1 MERLKKIA
9 RKLNFGHLKL
19 GSLNAIKT
27 RRKMISLMM
36 MVLLIAFSFIPV
48 ASSAPT
54 QNDVAGS
61 WKDSFSD
68 DTGIDL
74 TKSSAINVS
83 GGNVTFDA
91 TGWTRDD
98 PWGIEIVD
106 SGVGSNN
113 YDNPS
118 VSIAIDSNDIPYI
131 AYIDTVDK
139 NFKLAHWDNNTADW
153 VKNVV
158 PGCSNVQ
165 QDGMVDI
172 VIDSNDSV
180 HVACSASQNSWR
192 AYYNRW
198 NGSSWDSQAQLGTPG
213 RRPSFALSIAVDSNN
228 TPHVAFNHQTNP
240 GILYYTKGPA
250 WGLEVVETF
259 ATGLSTNC
267 SIAINSNDVPYI
279 VYDDLYGDVS
289 GSDKV
294 DIRCAVKTGTGW
306 NTKIVRT
313 GANLKGWQTPVSID
327 IDSSDRLWV
336 IYPHYNP
343 MPPMLNNVDSIS
355 QCLSL
360 DGGTSWLEKYGVVQ
374 GPYDSGDNSLSSS
387 SSELG
392 MVYKDGSINDALKF
406 GVRMLSDNEK
416 DPWDF
421 MSIDSAQIKETA
433 ITSGNN
439 GSFYVAYNTYDGSFF
454 TPTENY
460 VKYAGPPLRGTVISK
475 EITPT
480 VLDSW
485 DTFSA
490 VDDTT
495 HGNIVYSILDG
506 NNFSVLKSNVTSG
519 QDISDIDA
527 TAHPTIR
534 LKASISATGNPVV
547 SAILQS
553 WGVTWIPD
561 ATSPVFGNLEA
572 WDKDDNWIDDTPPNN
587 VVADYLTSPKV
598 TIHSDFNDGLGL
610 GIFDHKIKYTEN
622 DWADTITY
630 NCGGVGS
637 CLVDICAYDEDGDG
651 VPEISCPLPAGTE
664 IKYKSEATDNAIPPN
679 PTTYSPEKSFTVID
693 LSVTLTAAP
702 NPVDVGNNTTLTAAV
717 GGSAMG
723 AITYKFDCGD
733 GGGWG
738 PIVAVNTATCNYAV
752 AGTYTARVEVT
763 RQGIM
768 ATNTTSITVNPPN
781 NPPTASITCNPASCQ
796 AYIYNSTS
804 IDSCGL
810 ELQNASADPED
821 CLGGYPC
828 VIPPNDKGFSSCLW
842 EIDGG
847 FCPVAD
853 CSDCSGIN
861 FSLTAGNHTADL
873 TVTDQGGLSSSSSR
887 NITFKKDAYADF
899 KCSINGGAWEDCD
912 NLTANPK
919 VGDTIGFRADDGVDG
934 LSTRSDGSGGWN
946 NFDWDFSDG
955 VGTGVV
961 TSHIYNVKGAYTVTL
976 TVTDSAMRHARR
988 SYTINVGT
996 TVPEF
1001 PKNWREIA
1009 PSL

>member
-1 MERLKKIA
+1 
-9 RKLNFGHLKL
+9 
-19 GSLNAIKT
+19 
-27 RRKMISLMM
+27 
-36 MVLLIAFSFIPV
+36 VLLIAFSFIPV

-98 PWGIEIVD
+98 PWGIETVD
-106 SGVGSNN
+106 SIGDVGDVN
-113 YDNPS
+113 
-118 VSIAIDSNDIPYI
+118 
-131 AYIDTVDK
+131 
-139 NFKLAHWDNNTADW
+139 
-153 VKNVV
+153 
-158 PGCSNVQ
+158 
-165 QDGMVDI
+165 
-172 VIDSNDSV
+172 
-180 HVACSASQNSWR
+180 
-192 AYYNRW
+192 
-198 NGSSWDSQAQLGTPG
+198 
-213 RRPSFALSIAVDSNN
+213 SIAVDSNGIPHIVYYDATNGKFKYAYWDGSSWDKQIIPDNCPWPSFSLNGALNPIDIAVDSNDNLHIAYFCSQNSQARYIRWNGTGWDNQAQISDN
-228 TPHVAFNHQTNP
+228 TTTPSFSISIAVDSADIPHIVYNNKTTDP
-240 GILYYTKGPA
+240 GRIFYAKGPV
-250 WGLEVVETF
+250 WTLESVLSVADRVDSYNVSISTDSSNIPYLIYDDSNGNIKY
-259 ATGLSTNC
+259 AIRNGASWNMGTVGTTGLSTAGTNIGVGLNIDSVTGEIRVVSTKWSNFLCLFPFLNC
-267 SIAINSNDVPYI
+267 RGNISEFISNDMGI
-279 VYDDLYGDVS
+279 SWNDNLIVS
-289 GSDKV
+289 GSHDGFTNNTYYTGSYSNSISSKPLGGNDNLQISYVYSDDGEFGGSYTDSLWCAERLSSVGAWDKV
-294 DIRCAVKTGTGW
+294 EV
-306 NTKIVRT
+306 
-313 GANLKGWQTPVSID
+313 
-327 IDSSDRLWV
+327 DSSVKIKNTSIAQDNNNF
-336 IYPHYNP
+336 PHIAYYDVT
-343 MPPMLNNVDSIS
+343 NND
-355 QCLSL
+355 L
-360 DGGTSWLEKYGVVQ
+360 
-374 GPYDSGDNSLSSS
+374 
-387 SSELG
+387 
-392 MVYKDGSINDALKF
+392 
-406 GVRMLSDNEK
+406 R
-416 DPWDF
+416 
-421 MSIDSAQIKETA
+421 
-433 ITSGNN
+433 
-439 GSFYVAYNTYDGSFF
+439 
-454 TPTENY
+454 
-460 VKYAGPPLRGTVISK
+460 YAGRPLRGTVISEK
-475 EITPT
+475 ITPT

-506 NNFSVLKSNVTSG
+506 NDFSVLKSNVTSG

-534 LKASISATGNPVV
+534 LKASISATGNPAV

-804 IDSCGL
+804 MDSCGL

-899 KCSINGGAWEDCD
+899 ECSINGGAWEDCG
-912 NLTANPK
+912 NLAVNPE
-919 VGDTIGFRADDGVDG
+919 VGDTIDFRADDGADG

-1009 PSL
+1009 PSK

>member
-1 MERLKKIA
+1 MERPKKVA

-19 GSLNAIKT
+19 SSLNALKT
-27 RRKMISLMM
+27 RRKMVSLMM

-139 NFKLAHWDNNTADW
+139 NFKLAHWDNNTTDW

-343 MPPMLNNVDSIS
+343 MLPMLNNVDSIS

-416 DPWDF
+416 DTWNF

-506 NNFSVLKSNVTSG
+506 NDFSVLKSNVTSG

-527 TAHPTIR
+527 IAHPTIR
-534 LKASISATGNPVV
+534 LKASISATGNPAV

-561 ATSPVFGNLEA
+561 ATPPTLTTEALDENGVVIAEGGIVNL
-572 WDKDDNWIDDTPPNN
+572 DDT
-587 VVADYLTSPKV
+587 
-598 TIHSDFNDGLGL
+598 
-610 GIFDHKIKYTEN
+610 
-622 DWADTITY
+622 DTITIRSNASDPAPSSGIQDQKIKWFRYDANGNLIDKY
-630 NCGGVGS
+630 NNYAEDTYHWDTTTTPIAGGLHSITITGP
-637 CLVDICAYDEDGDG
+637 LNDGDRI
-651 VPEISCPLPAGTE
+651 E
-664 IKYKSEATDNAIPPN
+664 YQSEATDTALNTAYHPAGSDACIATDPN
-679 PTTYSPEKSFTVID
+679 PCAARYSFTVVG
-693 LSVTLTAAP
+693 LSVTLNAAP

-733 GGGWG
+733 
-738 PIVAVNTATCNYAV
+738 
-752 AGTYTARVEVT
+752 
-763 RQGIM
+763 
-768 ATNTTSITVNPPN
+768 
-781 NPPTASITCNPASCQ
+781 
-796 AYIYNSTS
+796 
-804 IDSCGL
+804 
-810 ELQNASADPED
+810 
-821 CLGGYPC
+821 
-828 VIPPNDKGFSSCLW
+828 
-842 EIDGG
+842 
-847 FCPVAD
+847 
-853 CSDCSGIN
+853 
-861 FSLTAGNHTADL
+861 
-873 TVTDQGGLSSSSSR
+873 
-887 NITFKKDAYADF
+887 
-899 KCSINGGAWEDCD
+899 
-912 NLTANPK
+912 
-919 VGDTIGFRADDGVDG
+919 
-934 LSTRSDGSGGWN
+934 
-946 NFDWDFSDG
+946 
-955 VGTGVV
+955 
-961 TSHIYNVKGAYTVTL
+961 
-976 TVTDSAMRHARR
+976 
-988 SYTINVGT
+988 
-996 TVPEF
+996 
-1001 PKNWREIA
+1001 
-1009 PSL
+1009 